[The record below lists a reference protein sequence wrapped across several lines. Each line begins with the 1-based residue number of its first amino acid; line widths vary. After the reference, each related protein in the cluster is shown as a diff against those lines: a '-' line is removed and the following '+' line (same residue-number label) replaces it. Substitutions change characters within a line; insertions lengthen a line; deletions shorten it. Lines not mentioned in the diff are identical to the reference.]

1 MGWHQGEV
9 NKQCLFPPQERFEG
23 GPCWDSIAERLKLRL
38 RLNPLNVKVECVYIP
53 KFCYL
58 KVNKIRPDKPIT
70 VPAQGYFNINPP
82 LLFITNT
89 ALEMDQ
95 TCPFI
100 CFIYV
105 FFDMTT

>member
-1 MGWHQGEV
+1 VGWHQGEV

-70 VPAQGYFNINPP
+70 VPAQGYFILIPRCFSSQIPP
-82 LLFITNT
+82 WRWTKPAHLSVSYMSSLI
-89 ALEMDQ
+89 
-95 TCPFI
+95 
-100 CFIYV
+100 
-105 FFDMTT
+105 